1 MSRMRC
7 SVVIP
12 NWNGRHLLAACLDS
26 LKTQT
31 LTGFEIIVVDNGS
44 IDGSA
49 DWLEAERPEVRVIR
63 LPENLGFSGGCN
75 VGIQASSGEL
85 VALLNNDTEVDPRWL
100 EALCEAMDRDP
111 RIGAADSKVYFYDH
125 RNVIWSA
132 GCDYSIAGS
141 VNHRG
146 YLQVDDRGSYA
157 HETAVFVAVACGIIY
172 RRAALDRVGLFDE
185 DFFSGY
191 EDVDLSFRLHAA
203 GYRVVNVPESIVYHR
218 VSATAR
224 KDSDFYVFHGQKNVL
239 YTFLKNMPGPLLWKY
254 LPLHLLY
261 TAGSLVYFARI
272 GRLGSAVKAKL
283 AVLKNLRSVLAKRR
297 GVRALRV
304 ISPRDIDALLTPA
317 WLGPKVSKL
326 RR

>member
-1 MSRMRC
+1 MSAVRC

-26 LKTQT
+26 LKAQT
-31 LTGFEIIVVDNGS
+31 LIGFELIVVDNGS
-44 IDGSA
+44 TDGSA
-49 DWLEAERPEVRVIR
+49 EWLASERPEVRVIR

-75 VGIQASSGEL
+75 VGIRAARGEL

-100 EALCEAMDRDP
+100 EALCQAMDRDP
-111 RIGAADSKVYFYDH
+111 RIGAADSKVYFYDE

-141 VNHRG
+141 VTHRG
-146 YLQVDDRGSYA
+146 YLEADDRGQYTQ
-157 HETAVFVAVACGIIY
+157 ETDVFVAVACGIVY
-172 RRAALDRVGLFDE
+172 RRSALDKVGLFDE

-239 YTFLKNMPGPLLWKY
+239 YTFIKNMPAALLWKY
-254 LPLHLLY
+254 LPLHVLY

-272 GRLGSAVKAKL
+272 GRLRSALRAKL
-283 AVLKNLRSVLAKRR
+283 SVLKGLRSVLAKRR
-297 GVRALRV
+297 AVRALRV
-304 ISPRDIDALLTPA
+304 LPAREIDRLLTSR
-317 WLGPKVSKL
+317 WIGPKVSKL
-326 RR
+326 VR